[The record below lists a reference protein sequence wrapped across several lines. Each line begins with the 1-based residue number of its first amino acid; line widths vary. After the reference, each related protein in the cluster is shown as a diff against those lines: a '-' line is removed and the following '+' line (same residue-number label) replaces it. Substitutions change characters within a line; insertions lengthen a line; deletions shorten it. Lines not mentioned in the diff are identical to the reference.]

1 MKTELHPYY
10 PFSRCPRVREEFK
23 EYLKSTPNKKHI
35 SREEKFKLVAWLAD
49 PNAKP
54 TCQKDYSRRNYA
66 QKTYRWDENRQELW
80 AIAKK
85 DKGKDRIVITVD
97 EILQVV
103 ETVHTMNHGGWDATW
118 DRVNQKYCGIV
129 RSDIIF
135 LVKRCGLCQVDPR
148 KRAKGVQ
155 AESTASGSASAS
167 SSAAA
172 AAAAATPELLP
183 MEIPEP
189 LIEFHDFPYDGYSY
203 DDNDGY
209 SYDDNDGQN
218 EGNDA
223 IQFWQGEM
231 WQQDGWQLDL
241 MNIDP
246 SLLTING
253 DYFGMGDASCSS
265 SNAYGGY
272 DFGQ

>member
-23 EYLKSTPNKKHI
+23 EYLKATPNKKHI
-35 SREEKFKLVAWLAD
+35 SQEEKYKLVAWLAD

-80 AIAKK
+80 AIAKN
-85 DKGKDRIVITVD
+85 DKGKDRIVITED

-103 ETVHTMNHGGWDATW
+103 EKVHTTNHGGWDATW

-135 LVKRCGLCQVDPR
+135 LVKRCGLCQSDPR
-148 KRAKGVQ
+148 KKAKGLQ
-155 AESTASGSASAS
+155 AQEAASASAAGPAPAPS
-167 SSAAA
+167 PPM
-172 AAAAATPELLP
+172 TP
-183 MEIPEP
+183 PEAQVQ
-189 LIEFHDFPYDGYSY
+189 FHECPYDEHFY
-203 DDNDGY
+203 DDNDGE
-209 SYDDNDGQN
+209 N

-223 IQFWQGEM
+223 LQFWQEGF
-231 WQQDGWQLDL
+231 WQQDSVWQQEYID
-241 MNIDP
+241 NIDP
-246 SLLTING
+246 SLLTYY
-253 DYFGMGDASCSS
+253 DFSLSESSS
-265 SNAYGGY
+265 SNTYGGY